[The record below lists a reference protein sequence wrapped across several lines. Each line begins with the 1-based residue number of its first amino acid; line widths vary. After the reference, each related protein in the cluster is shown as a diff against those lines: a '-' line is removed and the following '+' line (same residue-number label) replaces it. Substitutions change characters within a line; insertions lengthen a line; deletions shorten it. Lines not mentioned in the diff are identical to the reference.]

1 MQVAIVSCFSFFY
14 QCIGSRCEIST
25 TCIREI
31 EVNFYLHDS
40 CKFSTNITLNFY
52 LNLLKVNQSKF
63 ENLFEKKILK
73 KKNMCVVSFRL
84 ISCLSSVLR
93 GRGSLT
99 FSILVFAFYPHLC
112 NFGCYGFPYPFLS
125 FLKKASFQM
134 RFAKNIQQKTTIHRI
149 EIYIIKEQRCRLRET
164 LCKLT
169 SKSRKQ

>member
-63 ENLFEKKILK
+63 ENLFEKKNSK
-73 KKNMCVVSFRL
+73 KKKYVRSQLSSYILFKFCVKGKGVTDILYSSLRILPPSMQFRL
-84 ISCLSSVLR
+84 LWFPISIFE
-93 GRGSLT
+93 
-99 FSILVFAFYPHLC
+99 FSKKSQ
-112 NFGCYGFPYPFLS
+112 FLDAIRKEY
-125 FLKKASFQM
+125 L
-134 RFAKNIQQKTTIHRI
+134 AKNNNTQNRN
-149 EIYIIKEQRCRLRET
+149 IYN
-164 LCKLT
+164 
-169 SKSRKQ
+169 